1 MVAVAFPSSARTGPV
16 LRSPDFGKV
25 QIVITE
31 TARRHLLF
39 TEAKRSLGEPAAEVL
54 MDLLPPN
61 ADEIA
66 TKTDLRVLSTELR
79 GEFRTEMAGLR
90 GELRT
95 EMAEM
100 RTELRTEM
108 AELRTEFRTEMA
120 GMRAD
125 VSTQISQAIAQ
136 QTRTMVFAVI
146 GAVLSVVPI
155 ALAASH
161 LA

>member
-1 MVAVAFPSSARTGPV
+1 
-16 LRSPDFGKV
+16 
-25 QIVITE
+25 
-31 TARRHLLF
+31 LLF
-39 TEAKRSLGEPAAEVL
+39 NEAKQSLGEPAAEVL

-66 TKTDLRVLSTELR
+66 TKTDLRVLSTVLRGEMSELR
-79 GEFRTEMAGLR
+79 GEF
-90 GELRT
+90 
-95 EMAEM
+95 
-100 RTELRTEM
+100 RTEM

-120 GMRAD
+120 EMRVD

-146 GAVLSVVPI
+146 GSILSVVPI

-161 LA
+161 LT